1 MMPYLCSQEMFY
13 RSEPKKSKK
22 KRFDLGRNWNLW
34 SNLQPGYLQKPLVCL
49 ANPEKKVT
57 THQFVPRH
65 FRIRAMPPGRPE
77 TRELRRPCRF
87 CDGKTGF
94 STMKEHKWTTNHP
107 TSSRCLQTLLLVPK
121 ICNGPKIGFD
131 FTLTSLGPWKA
142 THRGAEGISLWLSA
156 MTTTWA
162 AASASHTWQESIG
175 RARQW
180 REKYLENVPIQWNS
194 MQCNDMQSMQRNAKE
209 CNDVQ
214 WNEVKCNKEMYQ
226 LEGFER
232 YWCCVMPHQ
241 MNSNK
246 EWSSIEI
253 HWYVILIPLLF
264 QPPSMATCPAVK
276 RICTALSAWKRRN
289 QCIL

>member
-1 MMPYLCSQEMFY
+1 MSCDVDKRTGALIFVRCSFPLNLQRFSGTS
-13 RSEPKKSKK
+13 RSQSPQPSHGTPDASSWCHTFVLRKCSIDLNQKNQKK

-121 ICNGPKIGFD
+121 ICNRPKIGFD

-209 CNDVQ
+209 CKGVQ
-214 WNEVKCNKEMYQ
+214 WC
-226 LEGFER
+226 
-232 YWCCVMPHQ
+232 
-241 MNSNK
+241 
-246 EWSSIEI
+246 
-253 HWYVILIPLLF
+253 
-264 QPPSMATCPAVK
+264 AVK
-276 RICTALSAWKRRN
+276 WSEM
-289 QCIL
+289 Q